1 MPRTFYTVSIK
12 EFCVWWLLAWSVA
25 ISNLCTPIS
34 RWKTWTRYWPRTS
47 IEITKNGVVKW
58 GMQSVHVHIGSM
70 LRDLAKS
77 NGANSLNLVQ
87 SIKLLWWSPCFFG
100 LAISWHDILGPW
112 WVGLPGCI
120 AYMGLQN
127 SSTCSTSMGLSSNQ
141 KQPGKLWNMGDQD
154 WHSIRSWSAWTV
166 PELMRG
172 GFSNS
177 SQNATVFSRWPFTS
191 KTPIGIQGLWVMFI
205 QHIFILLKYPSN
217 PKIMFSVGTLKYHH
231 NFMIFKLQHGQPF
244 QFFWKHTPSKIWG
257 LTDSQVRTLLSRWRP
272 DERDWSDCVKN
283 TSQYHGSRHPGQI
296 PLLTGAVYLRSRTSM
311 VPADETPTADVQW
324 KSGECNSSAEIQG
337 FGATNFFFVKNMDGS
352 EKQFS

>member
-34 RWKTWTRYWPRTS
+34 RWKDLD
-47 IEITKNGVVKW
+47 KV
-58 GMQSVHVHIGSM
+58 
-70 LRDLAKS
+70 LAKDIYRDYKKMVSS
-77 NGANSLNLVQ
+77 NGECSQCMFTSVQCCAIWQRAMGANSLNLVQ

-205 QHIFILLKYPSN
+205 PTHFYFVEVSQQSQDYVFGWYLKVS
-217 PKIMFSVGTLKYHH
+217 S
-231 NFMIFKLQHGQPF
+231 
-244 QFFWKHTPSKIWG
+244 QFHD
-257 LTDSQVRTLLSRWRP
+257 L
-272 DERDWSDCVKN
+272 
-283 TSQYHGSRHPGQI
+283 
-296 PLLTGAVYLRSRTSM
+296 
-311 VPADETPTADVQW
+311 
-324 KSGECNSSAEIQG
+324 
-337 FGATNFFFVKNMDGS
+337 
-352 EKQFS
+352 